1 MKLDER
7 CFECLLS
14 RVTLECELCGADP
27 GLEREAR
34 ASCEELLLALKDK
47 PLSHPEIASGI
58 HRLAYSML
66 GSDDPFL
73 ELKEEGNHQAMEV
86 CRSVRDRLSG
96 FRDFVLAAVIGNT
109 FDYGV
114 RSHKVTDDFM
124 RYFDLE
130 FEKGLYIDDTER
142 ITELTEK
149 IVYFTD
155 NCGEI
160 VFDRLLLEY
169 LHTHGSE
176 ITLAVR
182 DAPIL
187 NDATMKEASELH
199 LDRFCDRVTTTGCGA
214 ELGVRLDCMPPV
226 LESAFSECTLVIA
239 KGMANYESL
248 SLLSGL
254 PPVAYLMAVKCDPI
268 AEEIGVPRGS
278 KIAMLWE

>member
-7 CFECLLS
+7 CFDCLLS
-14 RVTLECELCGADP
+14 RVALECDLCGADP
-27 GLEREAR
+27 DLAEKAR
-34 ASCEELLLALKDK
+34 KDCAELLAALKDK
-47 PLSHPEIASGI
+47 PLSHPEIASAI
-58 HRLAYSML
+58 HRLAYSL
-66 GSDDPFL
+66 LESHDPFI
-73 ELKEEGNHQAMEV
+73 ELKEEGNRQAIEV
-86 CRSVRDRLSG
+86 CMSVRDRLSS
-96 FRDFVLAAVIGNT
+96 FRDYVLAAVIGNT

-114 RSHKVTDDFM
+114 RSHQVTDNF
-124 RYFDLE
+124 RQYFDIE
-130 FEKGLYIDDTER
+130 FEKGLYIDDTDR
-142 ITELTEK
+142 ILELSEK
-149 IVYFTD
+149 IVFFTD

-169 LHTHGSE
+169 LHRHGSE

-182 DAPIL
+182 DSPIL
-187 NDATMKEASELH
+187 NDATMKEVRELR

-214 ELGVRLDCMPPV
+214 ELGVRLDCMPPA

-268 AEEIGVPRGS
+268 AEEIGVPRGV

>member
-7 CFECLLS
+7 CFDCLLS
-14 RVTLECELCGADP
+14 RVVLECDLCGADP
-27 GLEREAR
+27 RFAREAR
-34 ASCEELLLALKDK
+34 GSCEELLDVLKDK
-47 PLSHPEIASGI
+47 PLSHPEIASAI
-58 HRLAYSML
+58 HRRAYSLL
-66 GSDDPFL
+66 GCDDPFRD
-73 ELKEEGNHQAMEV
+73 LKEEGNRQAMEV
-86 CRSVRDRLSG
+86 CRSVKDRLSG
-96 FRDFVLAAVIGNT
+96 FRDYVLAAVIGNT

-114 RSHKVTDDFM
+114 RSHTVTDDF
-124 RYFDLE
+124 RQYFDRE
-130 FEKGLYIDDTER
+130 FKKGLAIDDTDR
-142 ITELTEK
+142 ILELTGR

-169 LHTHGSE
+169 LHAHGSA

-187 NDATMKEASELH
+187 NDATMKEVRELH
-199 LDRFCDRVTTTGCGA
+199 LDRFVDSITTTGCGA

-226 LESAFSECTLVIA
+226 LESAFSDCTLVIA

-254 PPVAYLMAVKCDPI
+254 PPVAYLMAAKCDPI
-268 AEEIGVPRGS
+268 AEETGVPRGS
-278 KIAMLWE
+278 KIAMLRE